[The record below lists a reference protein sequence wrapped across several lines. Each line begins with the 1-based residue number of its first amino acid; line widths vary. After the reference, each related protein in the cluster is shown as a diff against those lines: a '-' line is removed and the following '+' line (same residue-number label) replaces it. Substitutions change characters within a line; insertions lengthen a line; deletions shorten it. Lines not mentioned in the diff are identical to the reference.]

1 MKIESDPNSANFE
14 ATGTMPHGTRVAFVM
29 RIPHSERT
37 MTEHDADA
45 KPRDTSADQR
55 ARETKSSDKKSGK
68 TMTGQEAAQGQLP
81 AEHDHEHQSN
91 YGGGGENGG
100 A

>member
-1 MKIESDPNSANFE
+1 
-14 ATGTMPHGTRVAFVM
+14 
-29 RIPHSERT
+29 
-37 MTEHDADA
+37 MTDHDTDAD
-45 KPRDTSADQR
+45 PRDKNAEQR
-55 ARETKSSDKKSGK
+55 ARETKSSKKKTGK
-68 TMTGQEAAQGQLP
+68 TMTGQEASQGELP

>member
-1 MKIESDPNSANFE
+1 MTDRKSDVS
-14 ATGTMPHGTRVAFVM
+14 PHD
-29 RIPHSERT
+29 E
-37 MTEHDADA
+37 D
-45 KPRDTSADQR
+45 ADQR
-55 ARETKSSDKKSGK
+55 LRDKNTPNKKSDQ
-68 TMTGQEAAQGQLP
+68 TMAGQEASKGSLP